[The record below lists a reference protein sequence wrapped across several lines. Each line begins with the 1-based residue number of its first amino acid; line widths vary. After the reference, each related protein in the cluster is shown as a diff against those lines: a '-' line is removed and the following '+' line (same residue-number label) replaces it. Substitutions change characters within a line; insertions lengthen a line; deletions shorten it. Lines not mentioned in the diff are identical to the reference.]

1 MSLAPRTPDLKANL
15 AINNG
20 TFGTLLST
28 ASIGS
33 LIMLLIGGQ
42 IVHVIGAKLAL
53 RIGMSIIALAFI
65 TLCHTHSPVVFLI
78 ANITAGVGISTYH
91 IGSSGHT
98 LHRQDEVGKNIISRL
113 HGAWGV
119 GAVTTALL
127 GFILSDHVSI
137 AWHITVLMIIV
148 WLFTQYTVTKLS
160 PTFPPKT
167 ADGTQKLRET
177 RAKLAKFNPEF
188 FSVTFGAGGSTRDRT
203 MDTVLEIQQEGF
215 NAAPHISCISS
226 SKEEI
231 RELLQAYQSKGINR
245 LVALRGDIPSGEVS
259 AGDFRYA
266 AELVE
271 FIRAET
277 GNHFHIEVAAYPEF
291 HPEAKTP
298 AADLLNLKRKMD
310 AGANS
315 AITQYFYNA
324 DAYFRFVDQC
334 RASGISMPIIPGVM
348 PIYNITQLAR
358 FSSVCGAEIPRWLKM
373 RLEEYG
379 DDMTSL
385 RAFGVDVV
393 SELCESLQMSG
404 VPSLHFYTLNQ
415 AGVIGTILEN
425 IGH

>member
-1 MSLAPRTPDLKANL
+1 M
-15 AINNG
+15 
-20 TFGTLLST
+20 
-28 ASIGS
+28 
-33 LIMLLIGGQ
+33 
-42 IVHVIGAKLAL
+42 
-53 RIGMSIIALAFI
+53 
-65 TLCHTHSPVVFLI
+65 
-78 ANITAGVGISTYH
+78 NITENKTGISF
-91 IGSSGHT
+91 
-98 LHRQDEVGKNIISRL
+98 E
-113 HGAWGV
+113 
-119 GAVTTALL
+119 
-127 GFILSDHVSI
+127 F
-137 AWHITVLMIIV
+137 
-148 WLFTQYTVTKLS
+148 
-160 PTFPPKT
+160 FPPKT